1 MLTIQVESDCGS
13 DIYEAIVEMKAFAA
27 KMNVCALQKMNGIQV
42 LVYPD
47 SHPPQVAYHYRLAVE
62 QGKKVVS

>member
-1 MLTIQVESDCGS
+1 MLTIQVESSWGC
-13 DIYEAIVEMKAFAA
+13 DILEAIVEMKEFAA
-27 KMNVCALQKMNGIQV
+27 KLNVCALQKMNGIQV

-47 SHPPQVAYHYRLAVE
+47 SHPPQVAYRYRLAVE